1 MVLLYA
7 LLGLLSGAFLNLAA
21 DNLPQRHGILNLAR
35 CPYCQT
41 ESALVDNIS
50 LLSFLLLRG
59 RCRHCIAPHP
69 WRRPVL
75 ELVTALTFAFFWL
88 RYGPSLR
95 LILLTVYTCVLFLVF
110 VIDLEHRLILRVVIF
125 PAIGIAILGS
135 FFYPGMG
142 VRRALVGGAL
152 AFAFFYL
159 VSIMGKLVFKRTAMG
174 RGDANLAAFIG
185 LITGFPEVIF
195 ALLIA
200 VSLGGLVSLVLVLS
214 RTKRLRSY
222 IPYGVFLVVGGLAI
236 LVFGQEIIG
245 WYFGLV

>member
-1 MVLLYA
+1 
-7 LLGLLSGAFLNLAA
+7 
-21 DNLPQRHGILNLAR
+21 
-35 CPYCQT
+35 
-41 ESALVDNIS
+41 
-50 LLSFLLLRG
+50 
-59 RCRHCIAPHP
+59 
-69 WRRPVL
+69 L
-75 ELVTALTFAFFWL
+75 ELVTVLTFAFFWL

-95 LILLTVYTCVLFLVF
+95 LILITVYTCTLLLVF

-159 VSIMGKLVFKRTAMG
+159 VAIMGELVFKRTAMG

-200 VSLGGLVSLVLVLS
+200 VCLGGLVSLVLVLS